1 MSLRTSPAVEH
12 VALPSGGTV
21 TVWVGVPDDPYIDDK
36 TQLTTVDVQLREGR
50 SVLASVSTVLEPDD
64 VSQGEAL
71 AREVG
76 AALEAGEIG
85 LHAHELEPFPSPLA
99 DRLRGAAERGT
110 FGPARGRPAMSGGR
124 KLGVLHGS
132 ALYLGA
138 LIAPASC
145 SCPPSRPNGR
155 VPPRSSRGPACS
167 SSRPRSP

>member
-85 LHAHELEPFPSPLA
+85 LHAHDLEPFA
-99 DRLRGAAERGT
+99 DRYR
-110 FGPARGRPAMSGGR
+110 
-124 KLGVLHGS
+124 
-132 ALYLGA
+132 
-138 LIAPASC
+138 
-145 SCPPSRPNGR
+145 
-155 VPPRSSRGPACS
+155 
-167 SSRPRSP
+167 